1 MNLNKSLNNLKGELG
16 NLLKM
21 ILVSERINSQR
32 CLNQDLDTTK
42 TIIDH
47 KETSEEFTEEEMD
60 NLIQEAK
67 RLLDMMLVSER
78 INSQRCLNQ
87 DLDTTKTIIDH
98 VEKMEDIKPDSKLK
112 TKKLELESITNQ
124 IKGILNEM
132 FILERIN
139 SQRCLNQDLDTSKTI
154 LDHKE

>member
-1 MNLNKSLNNLKGELG
+1 MNLNKSLNNLKDELG

-32 CLNQDLDTTK
+32 CLNQDLDTSK
-42 TIIDH
+42 TILDH
-47 KETSEEFTEEEMD
+47 KETKEEITQDEID

-67 RLLDMMLVSER
+67 NLLNTMLVSER

-87 DLDTTKTIIDH
+87 DLDTTRTIIEH
-98 VEKMEDIKPDSKLK
+98 IEKIEENKKDSILK
-112 TKKLELESITNQ
+112 SKKVELENIKNL
-124 IKGILNEM
+124 IKGAFNEM
-132 FILERIN
+132 LVTERIN